1 MTIKIAH
8 IAKYSHN
15 IGEGALI
22 RGIHETFKAD
32 VSNEIEFFAFDRKDF
47 QAMHGREFADDS
59 VTSRVDRDFVKF
71 INDNFHMLMIGGG
84 GVFQT
89 GHYDQ
94 IGGMAVAGD
103 LDALYDL
110 RCPLVIYGV
119 GDNRFN
125 DANPFEYQVEFL
137 NLIDYINSYGYKFSF
152 RDDGSCERLSAIVS
166 KNLTDQLNVIP
177 DPGLFINIPFQD
189 HPLVSKGHKTILFQV
204 AGDRLHER
212 LSINGG
218 LTADECID
226 SFVRDVVEALSLL
239 SLNFDARIILTP
251 HIPSDYELIFRII
264 KVASEKRFGRSGFM
278 RERVSV
284 NYCSAGFDGAPDFF
298 SIYPLVDLVIGMR
311 FHSVV
316 CASGLGVPCIA
327 IDTMPKVG
335 HFMER
340 FGLGRF
346 AVPSTDANLT
356 KSLYESAS
364 SLLYEN
370 SEWMRIRNESM
381 LKARE
386 DIHEFNSA
394 CARLL

>member
-8 IAKYSHN
+8 IAKFTHN

-125 DANPFEYQVEFL
+125 DANPFDYQVEFL
-137 NLIDYINSYGYKFSF
+137 NLIDYINSNDYKFSF
-152 RDDGSCERLSAIVS
+152 RDDGSCERLSTIVS
-166 KNLTDQLNVIP
+166 KSLIDHVNVIP
-177 DPGLFINIPFQD
+177 DPGLFINISLQD
-189 HPLVSKGHKTILFQV
+189 HPLVSKKHKTILFQV

-212 LSINGG
+212 LSINSG
-218 LTADECID
+218 LSADECID

-239 SLNFDARIILTP
+239 SLNFDARIILAP
-251 HIPSDYELIFRII
+251 HIPSDYELIVRII

-284 NYCSAGFDGAPDFF
+284 NYCSSGFDGAPNFF

-335 HFMER
+335 QFMER

-346 AVPSTDANLT
+346 VVPSTDANLT

-370 SEWMRIRNESM
+370 SDWMRIRNASM